1 LPAGGRPAAT
11 HFSLLSPKKSKQ
23 KKGDRKTLP
32 CGFPFVQV
40 KKWENVET
48 HFAALRSNTTLSYPF
63 FAPHK
68 RQRLKRKGLIKHT
81 VFHWFR
87 FERSV

>member
-1 LPAGGRPAAT
+1 L
-11 HFSLLSPKKSKQ
+11 HSPKKSKQ

-32 CGFPFVQV
+32 FGFPFVQV

-48 HFAALRSNTTLSYPF
+48 RFVSLRSNTTLSYPF

-68 RQRLKRKGLIKHT
+68 RQRLKRKGWINNTEFFNK
-81 VFHWFR
+81 V
-87 FERSV
+87 